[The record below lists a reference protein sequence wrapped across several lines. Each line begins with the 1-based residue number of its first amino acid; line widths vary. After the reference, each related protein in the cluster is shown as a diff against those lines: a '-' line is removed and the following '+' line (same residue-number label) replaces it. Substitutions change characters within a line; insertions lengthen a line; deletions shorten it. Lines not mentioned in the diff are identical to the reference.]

1 MGGPAGDDG
10 REIAAARARTSKR
23 AIGKRGFI
31 GEGGRLA
38 PCRRRDKGGRAKR
51 GDFLVAVDDDFI
63 ADRRRRWAAFHRL
76 QRGQHDGKPA
86 LHVRPP
92 GPRQNARPRPAMAL
106 ERWCAGEHLITLPW
120 DQLLEHR
127 TARAKRLWGEGRG
140 YE

>member
-1 MGGPAGDDG
+1 MPPLLRIAAGSGGPAGDGD

-76 QRGQHDGKPA
+76 YSGHQDGKPA
-86 LHVRPP
+86 VTVIQ
-92 GPRQNARPRPAMAL
+92 PRLLNNPRPRPSTAL
-106 ERWCAGEHLITLPW
+106 ERKDGHTHTTKG
-120 DQLLEHR
+120 Q
-127 TARAKRLWGEGRG
+127 G
-140 YE
+140 

>member
-1 MGGPAGDDG
+1 MPPLLRIASGMGGPAGDDD

-63 ADRRRRWAAFHRL
+63 AHRRRRWAAFHRL
-76 QRGQHDGKPA
+76 YRGPPYRKPA
-86 LHVRPP
+86 LPVPPHRPP
-92 GPRQNARPRPAMAL
+92 QN
-106 ERWCAGEHLITLPW
+106 H
-120 DQLLEHR
+120 
-127 TARAKRLWGEGRG
+127 
-140 YE
+140 